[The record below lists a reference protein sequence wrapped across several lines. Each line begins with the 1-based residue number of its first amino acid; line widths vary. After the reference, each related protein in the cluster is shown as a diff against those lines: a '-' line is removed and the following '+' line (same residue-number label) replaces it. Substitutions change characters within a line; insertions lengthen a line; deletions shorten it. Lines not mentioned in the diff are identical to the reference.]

1 MKINF
6 KDFGISKQILSVSI
20 GLSVVVV
27 IFLIVFSSLQVVK
40 NKNEIKATT
49 VKNRATAVI
58 EKIDRNFY
66 ERFGDVQAF
75 AYNKLAV
82 QMIDSA
88 KATEDAQ
95 QFLNTMTSYYVL
107 YDLMFVVDKK
117 GKVVAVNTTD
127 KNGGSIATDMLIGED
142 FSSQP
147 WFRSCMSSTGP
158 EGGAWYSDFMVDPL
172 VAKIYGTNGWG
183 MGFAAPIRNA
193 EGKAIGAWYN
203 FASWKD
209 VTQGIRTET
218 EELLRMDD
226 PGTFMLITDK
236 KGNVIDADD
245 ESLVGDFQFDET
257 SAQNGIEFKFHG
269 KTIDTKDFV
278 IGSSQGKGA
287 YTYKGNDWKA
297 VCFIPK
303 NNFTLSVVFGEL
315 KFLTLFIVLI
325 LTGGI
330 MMFLLLARNISGRI
344 SGLRKIIYEV
354 SRGELVLVDSTV
366 NKDEIAQMTNSVKE
380 LTDGLKRTSNFAN
393 EIGNGNLNIEHE
405 PMSDKDVLGLSLIA
419 MRDNLLKVKA
429 EDEKRKWLA
438 QGLADLG
445 DRLRKNS
452 GSISDLSED
461 VVSFLCKYLEANQ
474 AALFI
479 QNENSQEEL
488 DLKACYAWN
497 RKKHMNMKINDEGLV
512 SQAWKEGEMI
522 LLKEIPTNFVK
533 ITSGLGEANPKAILL
548 MPLLYNEEKIGVLE
562 IASLKTFEAHEIE
575 YIKKAAESIASTVS
589 AVRVNERTKKLLE
602 ATQEQAE
609 QMRSQEEEMRQ
620 SMEELQATQE
630 ESYRKEQEYIARLQ
644 KLETMLKERN
654 GHNHSMGDLA
664 MS

>member
-27 IFLIVFSSLQVVK
+27 IFLIVFSSIQVVK

-75 AYNKLAV
+75 AYNKLAL

-127 KNGGSIATDMLIGED
+127 KNGGSIGTDILIGED
-142 FSSQP
+142 FSNQQ
-147 WFRSCMSSTGP
+147 WFRSCMSSAGP

-183 MGFAAPIRNA
+183 MGFAAPIRDA

-245 ESLVGDFQFDET
+245 ESLVGDFQFDE
-257 SAQNGIEFKFHG
+257 ANAKNGLEFKFNG
-269 KTIDTKDFV
+269 KNVNTKDFV
-278 IGSSQGKGA
+278 VGSAQGKGA
-287 YTYKGNDWKA
+287 YTYRGNDWKV

-303 NNFTLSVVFGEL
+303 NSFSFSVVFGEL

-325 LTGGI
+325 LAGGI

-354 SRGELVLVDSTV
+354 SRGELVLVDSSV

-393 EIGNGNLNIEHE
+393 EIGKGNLNIEHE

-419 MRDNLLKVKA
+419 MRDSLLKVKA
-429 EDEKRKWLA
+429 EDGKRKWLA

-461 VVSFLCKYLEANQ
+461 VVSFLCKYLESNQ

-533 ITSGLGEANPKAILL
+533 ITSGLGEANPKSILL

-562 IASLKTFEAHEIE
+562 IASLKTFEDHEIE

-644 KLETMLKERN
+644 NLETMLKERN